1 VTGMKDK
8 NPSKNDDNNI
18 MADMRYISKSCALIT
33 ESLQKGCDVMQMPN
47 GDIIVSELKTVTFN
61 YTWDVKKGKLMRTQL
76 GSKSR
81 RLKSFNEESALV
93 EASKKNLET
102 V

>member
-1 VTGMKDK
+1 MKEK
-8 NPSKNDDNNI
+8 NLPKNEESNNI
-18 MADMRYISKSCALIT
+18 MNDMRYISRSCSLIT

-61 YTWDVKKGKLMRTQL
+61 YTWDLKKGKLVRTQL
-76 GSKSR
+76 GGKSR
-81 RLKSFNEESALV
+81 RLKSLTTIIDTV
-93 EASKKNLET
+93 ENTKNLET

>member
-1 VTGMKDK
+1 MK
-8 NPSKNDDNNI
+8 NNNLSKNSDEVNI
-18 MADMRYISKSCALIT
+18 MTDMRYISKSCALIT

-61 YTWDVKKGKLMRTQL
+61 YTWDMKKGKLMRTQL

-81 RLKSFNEESALV
+81 RLKSIGDDAVTVKNTKE
-93 EASKKNLET
+93 NLET

>member
-1 VTGMKDK
+1 MKSDDSIDDEK
-8 NPSKNDDNNI
+8 NVI
-18 MADMRYISKSCALIT
+18 ADLRYISKSCALVT

-61 YTWDVKKGKLMRTQL
+61 YSWDSKKGKLIRTQL
-76 GSKSR
+76 GNKSR
-81 RLKSFNEESALV
+81 RLKITNEEDSV
-93 EASKKNLET
+93 VNDIKEDLET

>member
-1 VTGMKDK
+1 MKEK
-8 NPSKNDDNNI
+8 NLSKNEENNI

-33 ESLQKGCDVMQMPN
+33 ESLQKGCDLMQMPN

-61 YTWDVKKGKLMRTQL
+61 YTWDVKKGKLMRIQL

-81 RLKSFNEESALV
+81 RTKSFTEDTLDENETDE
-93 EASKKNLET
+93 NLET